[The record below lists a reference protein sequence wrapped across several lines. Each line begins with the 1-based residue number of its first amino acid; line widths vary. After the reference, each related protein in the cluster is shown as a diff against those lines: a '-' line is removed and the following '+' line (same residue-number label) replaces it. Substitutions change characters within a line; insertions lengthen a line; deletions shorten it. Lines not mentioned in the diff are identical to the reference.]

1 MIFISPHTP
10 MISGEYPLLR
20 VTWVCLKIMDV
31 DSNLWRFEIGKHD
44 QNKPWCWSGTVPCFR
59 RNTHNDEF
67 HVYSGWSPCISPQW
81 TVYIYIYMYGTQDRR
96 VQLRYKQTGSKQ
108 CKRWR
113 EPAQPSNDV
122 WGVLQMGGP
131 KDTIFVS
138 ILSISKYTNMI

>member
-1 MIFISPHTP
+1 MFIQ
-10 MISGEYPLLR
+10 
-20 VTWVCLKIMDV
+20 V
-31 DSNLWRFEIGKHD
+31 D
-44 QNKPWCWSGTVPCFR
+44 P
-59 RNTHNDEF
+59 
-67 HVYSGWSPCISPQW
+67 HVYPPNELY
-81 TVYIYIYMYGTQDRR
+81 TYIYIYMYGTQDRR